1 MSFLYAL
8 ESIRHPVL
16 DGFFSVITYFGSE
29 WLFIAA
35 AVAVFW
41 CHNKRDG
48 YYLLAAG
55 LLGTVLNQ
63 VLKIACQVP
72 RPWVRDPQL
81 TIVESARAGA
91 TGYSFPSG
99 HSQNVTVVMGCL
111 ARTVKKTWVRAVS
124 IIFVV
129 LVCFS
134 RM

>member
-55 LLGTVLNQ
+55 LLGTV
-63 VLKIACQVP
+63 VP
-72 RPWVRDPQL
+72 PPPPPTELGRRCSVCCHRR
-81 TIVESARAGA
+81 TASGVGTRSSAR
-91 TGYSFPSG
+91 
-99 HSQNVTVVMGCL
+99 C
-111 ARTVKKTWVRAVS
+111 
-124 IIFVV
+124 FV
-129 LVCFS
+129 
-134 RM
+134 